1 MTIEDLKNTKIY
13 LSSVDNRREFQEK
26 VFKLG
31 VKWKD
36 GSRDVKEL
44 DKCFFYID
52 VDLRLSMGNY
62 LDFEVNHFKEH
73 EYEQIFFHDVKSI
86 GKPKEKYRFKPYDKV
101 IVRAFGDDSTWIAS
115 FYSHYSEDWPLP
127 YVTVSGRHWQSCIPY
142 EGNEHLVGTTNS
154 PD

>member
-13 LSSVDNRREFQEK
+13 LSNVEDRRKFQEK
-26 VFKLG
+26 VFRLG
-31 VKWKD
+31 VKWRD

-52 VDLRLSMGNY
+52 VDLRLYMGND
-62 LDFEVNHFKEH
+62 LDFQVNYFKEH
-73 EYEQIFFHDVKSI
+73 EYEQIFFHDIKSI

-101 IVRAFGDDSTWIAS
+101 LVRDHKSQRWCPTLYSYYDSEFAFP
-115 FYSHYSEDWPLP
+115 H
-127 YVTVSGRHWQSCIPY
+127 VTVAGIMYKYCIPY

-154 PD
+154 K